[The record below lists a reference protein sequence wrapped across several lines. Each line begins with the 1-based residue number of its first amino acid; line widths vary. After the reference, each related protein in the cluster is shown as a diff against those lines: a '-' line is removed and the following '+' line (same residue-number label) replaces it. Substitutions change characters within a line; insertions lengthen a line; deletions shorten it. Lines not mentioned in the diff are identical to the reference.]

1 MHWLRLFFG
10 GWGALAGQK
19 SNVLQT
25 NDPITICTRSHH
37 NQWAC
42 CTWDLLLFVGNNF
55 VNIDGANISRKK
67 CIIFQGVDVWTQL
80 KRICWRQIRKKK
92 YLKILWIMWGVK
104 NYIFFLKN
112 IPYYRHKL
120 YSAFH
125 SLKRVLIFV
134 KKKLKLHINIYILH
148 HFVVQAF
155 IRLF

>member
-1 MHWLRLFFG
+1 MYWLRLFFR

-55 VNIDGANISRKK
+55 VNVDGANISRKK

-80 KRICWRQIRKKK
+80 KRICWRQIRNENIWK
-92 YLKILWIMWGVK
+92 YCELCGESKI
-104 NYIFFLKN
+104 IFFPKN

-120 YSAFH
+120 YRAFH

-134 KKKLKLHINIYILH
+134 KKNLKFHINIYTQH
-148 HFVVQAF
+148 NFVVQGF
-155 IRLF
+155 IGLF